1 MPSDAPMPLRARLPS
16 TQLSPETRRVMGPI
30 GLALMIAAVATILW
44 PGPTP
49 IWGWALLLGALVA
62 LRRSSSALLRYVILR
77 LWTMLGTLI
86 VIAALIFFIIN
97 LPPGDYLSN
106 QIAELRA
113 SGQESGVA
121 QAEFLMRE
129 YALDRPLLE
138 QFGVWMG
145 IWPGPDG
152 FSGLLQGDFGHSFEL
167 DRPVA
172 EVVAEGMAFTIGLNL
187 AVVLFVY
194 VTALPL
200 GVISAVKANSWID
213 RLAAFI
219 GYVGLATPNFLLA
232 LVLMYYGNKAVG
244 LPIGGGMAS
253 EFIDEPMSLA
263 KLGSILL
270 HLIAPVIVIGTA
282 GMAAMSRRLRAN
294 LLDELGKPYV
304 QTARAK
310 GAPPTQALIR
320 YPLRMALNPFV
331 ADIGNL
337 LPQLVSGSVLVSVVM
352 SLPTI
357 GPVLLAA
364 LKSQDIFLAGF
375 ILLFVSALTLVG
387 MLVSDLLLALLDPR
401 IRLAR

>member
-1 MPSDAPMPLRARLPS
+1 MASRLGAALTPG
-16 TQLSPETRRVMGPI
+16 EATRRALGPV
-30 GLALMIAAVATILW
+30 GLALMIAALGVIAL

-49 IWGWALLLGALVA
+49 PWGWALLLGALVA
-62 LRRSSSALLRYVILR
+62 LRRSSSSLTRYVIAR
-77 LWTMLGTLI
+77 LWTMLATLL
-86 VIAALIFFIIN
+86 VIAGLIFVIIN

-106 QIAELRA
+106 RIAELRA
-113 SGQESGVA
+113 TGQEAGVA

-129 YALDRPLLE
+129 YALDRPALE
-138 QFGVWMG
+138 QFAIWIGF
-145 IWPGPDG
+145 WPGPDG
-152 FSGLLQGDFGHSFEL
+152 FSGLLQGDFGHSFEY
-167 DRPVA
+167 DRPVS
-172 EVVAEGMAFTIGLNL
+172 ELVAEGMAFTIGLNL

-194 VTALPL
+194 ATALPL
-200 GVISAVKANSWID
+200 GVVAAVRADSWVD

-219 GYVGLATPNFLLA
+219 GYLGLATPNFLLA
-232 LVLMYYGNKAVG
+232 LVLMYYGNRAVG

-253 EFIDEPMSLA
+253 DFIDQPMSLA

-270 HLIAPVIVIGTA
+270 HMLAPVVVIGTA

-304 QTARAK
+304 ETARAK
-310 GAPPTQALIR
+310 GVAPTRALLR

-357 GPVLLAA
+357 GPTLLSA
-364 LKSQDIFLAGF
+364 LGSQDIFLSGF

-387 MLVSDLLLALLDPR
+387 MLISDLLLAVLDPR
-401 IRLAR
+401 IRMAR